1 MAEWQMP
8 SERSPASGLLV
19 APLLSSPAL
28 GQILNH
34 AVALLPIASPLH
46 VCAQKEKHVKKQS
59 DACL

>member
-1 MAEWQMP
+1 MP

-19 APLLSSPAL
+19 APLWSSPAL